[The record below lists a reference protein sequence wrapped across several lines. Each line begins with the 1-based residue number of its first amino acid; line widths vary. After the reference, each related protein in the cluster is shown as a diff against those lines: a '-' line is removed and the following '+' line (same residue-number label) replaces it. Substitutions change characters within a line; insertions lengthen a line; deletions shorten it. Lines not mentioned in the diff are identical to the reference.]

1 MSTRPH
7 SLNDIEDPIL
17 KIRRDQHKR
26 INTIVKDNAKFP
38 IVAIGLVRDYIK
50 NSSASQVVKAV
61 TFDKAYQYD
70 TNREPQSIVVHTP
83 HTSYEFAFKVPT
95 KLETPTL

>member
-7 SLNDIEDPIL
+7 SLNDIEEPIL

-38 IVAIGLVRDYIK
+38 LVAIGLVRDYVK
-50 NSSASQVVKAV
+50 NSSASQVVKV
-61 TFDKAYQYD
+61 ITFDMEYQLGKSK
-70 TNREPQSIVVHTP
+70 EPKSLVVHTP
-83 HTSYEFAFKVPT
+83 HTSYEFRFELPT
-95 KLETPTL
+95 KLEIPTL

>member
-7 SLNDIEDPIL
+7 SLNDIEEVIL

-26 INTIVKDNAKFP
+26 INSIVKDNEKFP

-61 TFDKAYQYD
+61 TYDMPYQLGH
-70 TNREPQSIVVHTP
+70 TKEPQSIVVHTP
-83 HTSYEFAFKVPT
+83 HTSYEFVFNKTP
-95 KLETPTL
+95 KLEIPTL

>member
-7 SLNDIEDPIL
+7 SLNDIEEPIL

-26 INTIVKDNAKFP
+26 INTIVKDNGKFP
-38 IVAIGLVRDYIK
+38 LVAIGLVRDYIK

-61 TFDKAYQYD
+61 TFDRAYQHD
-70 TNREPQSIVVHTP
+70 NSLTPQAIVVHTP
-83 HTSYEFAFKVPT
+83 HTSYEFQFKFHT

>member
-7 SLNDIEDPIL
+7 SLNDIEEAIL

-26 INTIVKDNAKFP
+26 INSIVKDNAKFP
-38 IVAIGLVRDYIK
+38 PVWIGLVRDYIK

-61 TFDKAYQYD
+61 TFDMEYQLG
-70 TNREPQSIVVHTP
+70 NSKEPKSIVVHTP
-83 HTSYEFAFKVPT
+83 HTQYEFRFQLPT
-95 KLETPTL
+95 KLEIPTL

>member
-7 SLNDIEDPIL
+7 SLNDIEEPIL

-26 INTIVKDNAKFP
+26 INALVKDNAKFP
-38 IVAIGLVRDYIK
+38 LVAIGLVRDYIK
-50 NSSASQVVKAV
+50 NSSASQVVDTV
-61 TFDKAYQYD
+61 TFDMDYQFQR
-70 TNREPQSIVVHTP
+70 TSEPTAIMVHTP
-83 HTSYEFAFKVPT
+83 HTSYTFAFRLPK

>member
-7 SLNDIEDPIL
+7 SLNDIEEPIL

-38 IVAIGLVRDYIK
+38 LVAIGLVRDYVK

-61 TFDKAYQYD
+61 TFDIQYQHGN
-70 TNREPQSIVVHTP
+70 TKEPISIMVHTP
-83 HTSYEFAFKVPT
+83 HTAYDFRFKLPQ
-95 KLETPTL
+95 KLEIPTL

>member
-7 SLNDIEDPIL
+7 SLNDIEEPIL

-26 INTIVKDNAKFP
+26 INQIVKDNGKFP
-38 IVAIGLVRDYIK
+38 LVAIGLVRDYIK

-61 TFDKAYQYD
+61 TFDRAFQHGESQ
-70 TNREPQSIVVHTP
+70 EPKTILVHTP
-83 HTSYEFAFKVPT
+83 HTTYEFTFKFHT

>member
-7 SLNDIEDPIL
+7 SLNDIEETIT

-26 INTIVKDNAKFP
+26 INQIVKDNGKFP
-38 IVAIGLVRDYIK
+38 MVAIGLVRDYVK
-50 NSSASQVVKAV
+50 GSSASQVVKAV
-61 TFDKAYQYD
+61 TYDMDYQLGK
-70 TNREPQSIVVHTP
+70 TTEPAGIIVHTP
-83 HTSYEFAFKVPT
+83 HTAYEFAFKTPT